1 MAYIGSRVRRKEDIR
16 LLRGIGKYVG
26 DIQRPGMVQAAILRS
41 TYAHAQVLKID
52 ASVALKLPGVLGVLT
67 AADIPGMKTIPMRTG
82 VIPGLE
88 RSQQT
93 PLATSKVRYVG
104 DPVAVVVAENRYIAE
119 DALEQINVE
128 YQPLPAV
135 TDARISIQPGTSQL
149 HETTP
154 NNIAAN
160 FQVNV
165 GDVEAAFH
173 ECDLVFE
180 QEFSTQRHSAVPL
193 ENRGLVAEWD
203 EGRGVLTVWGP
214 TKMTHTNW
222 RILSDL
228 IGLPQSCI
236 HLIEPDVGGGFGAR
250 GEFYPEDFLIP
261 FAARHFRRPVCW
273 IEDRCE
279 NLKAMNQSRQQT
291 HRIKLGVK
299 KDGTLM
305 AMDAEVLFDMGGYTR
320 THGGVPAISA
330 SAMLR
335 GPFRIKNFRA
345 NVFCVLTNKTP
356 VGTYRSPGRYEANF
370 VRERLV
376 DMVAH
381 RLDMDPADVRRKN
394 LIRHEEMPYDLGKH
408 PFHYMV
414 YDTGDFL
421 AQMNRALDAIGYEE
435 WKKRV
440 QSSKSQSCA
449 VGFGIGCFVET
460 SGIGPWEYAR
470 VEIDNAGKVV
480 LYSGCNSVGQGIA
493 TALSQIVADELQC
506 SIDDVRVVHGD
517 TAKVPYGNGSNA
529 SRSTVMAGSAAVGAS
544 RKVKDKL
551 LLLAGAHLEI
561 DTADLVLRDGRVV
574 AKGTL
579 EKSLNFVDLYRLAL
593 PGPALKAGIKPGIS
607 EEDFFAT
614 DKRPFPY
621 GVHVCA
627 VEVDKETGKIKILDY
642 LVTEDVGRK
651 INPMIIEGQM
661 AGGLAQGIGGAM
673 LEEFVYSEDG
683 QPLSTS
689 FLDYLMPTA
698 MEMSRAQFVSTE
710 EFPSPHNPLGV
721 KGAGEG
727 GITAAGAALANAVS
741 NALGVEV
748 TKLPLKPDYILEL
761 IRKAGGG
768 PSVGAATQSL

>member
-1 MAYIGSRVRRKEDIR
+1 MPYIGQPIKRKEDLR
-16 LLRGIGKYVG
+16 LIRGIGRYVG
-26 DIQRPGMVQAAILRS
+26 DIYRPGMAHAVILRS
-41 TYAHAQVLKID
+41 THAHARLVRID
-52 ASVALKLPGVLGVLT
+52 ASAALKLPGVVGALT
-67 AADIPGMKTIPMRTG
+67 AADMPGLKTIPMRTG

-93 PLATSKVRYVG
+93 PIATDKVRYVG
-104 DPVAVVVAENRYIAE
+104 EPIAVLVAENRYIAE
-119 DALEQINVE
+119 DALELIGVDYE
-128 YQPLPAV
+128 PLAAV
-135 TDARISIQPGTSQL
+135 IDARQSMQQSAPQL
-149 HETTP
+149 HAATT
-154 NNIAAN
+154 NNVAAN
-160 FQVNV
+160 FLLDV
-165 GDVEAAFH
+165 GDVDGAFTD
-173 ECDLVFE
+173 CDLVIE
-180 QEFSTQRHSAVPL
+180 ERFSTQRHSAVPL

-222 RILSDL
+222 RILSEL
-228 IGLPQSCI
+228 IGLPQSSI
-236 HLIEPDVGGGFGAR
+236 HFIEPDVGGGFGAR

-261 FAARHFRRPVCW
+261 FTAKRFRRPICW
-273 IEDRCE
+273 IEDRSE
-279 NLKAMNQSRQQT
+279 NLKALNQSRQQDF
-291 HRIKLGVK
+291 RVKVGVK
-299 KDGTLM
+299 NDGTVV
-305 AMDAEVLFDMGGYTR
+305 AMDAEILFDMGAYTR
-320 THGGVPAISA
+320 THGGVPAVAA

-335 GPFRIKNFRA
+335 GPLRLKNYRA
-345 NVFCVLTNKTP
+345 QVYCILTNKTP

-376 DMVAH
+376 DMIAH
-381 RLDMDPADVRRKN
+381 RLQLDPAEVRRRN

-414 YDTGDFL
+414 YDTGDFV
-421 AQMNRALDAIGYEE
+421 AQLDRALERFGYEQYRARAAAAKSEGGAIG
-435 WKKRV
+435 
-440 QSSKSQSCA
+440 
-449 VGFGIGCFVET
+449 VGVGCFVET

-470 VEIDNAGKVV
+470 VEIDNAGQVI

-544 RKVKDKL
+544 RKVKEKL
-551 LLLAGAHLEI
+551 FQLASAHLEI
-561 DTADLVLRDGRVV
+561 APGDLILKDGRV
-574 AKGTL
+574 AARGAPERAL
-579 EKSLNFVDLYRLAL
+579 SFADLARLAL
-593 PGPALKAGIKPGIS
+593 PGPALKLGMKPGIS

-614 DKRPFPY
+614 NKRPFPY
-621 GVHVCA
+621 GVHIAA
-627 VEVDKETGKIKILDY
+627 VEIDKETGKIEILDY
-642 LVTEDVGRK
+642 LVVEDVGRK

-661 AGGLAQGIGGAM
+661 AGGLAQGIGGAL

-683 QPLSTS
+683 QPQSTN
-689 FLDYLMPTA
+689 FMDYLLPTA
-698 MEMSRAQFVSTE
+698 MEMPKAQLISTE

-741 NALGVEV
+741 DALGVEV

-761 IRKAGGG
+761 VQKSEEINR
-768 PSVGAATQSL
+768 

>member
-1 MAYIGSRVRRKEDIR
+1 MPYIGSRAKRKEDVR

-26 DIQRPGMVQAAILRS
+26 DIHRPGMVHAAILRS
-41 TYAHAQVLKID
+41 THAHAKLVNID
-52 ASVALKLPGVLGVLT
+52 AGAALKLPGVIGVLS
-67 AADIPGMKTIPMRTG
+67 AADLPGLKTIPMRTG

-93 PLATSKVRYVG
+93 PIATTKVRYVG
-104 DPVAVVVAENRYIAE
+104 DPLAVVVADSRYIAE
-119 DALEQINVE
+119 DALELIDVE
-128 YQPLPAV
+128 YQALGAV
-135 TDARISIQPGTSQL
+135 TDAWASMQPGAPQL
-149 HETTP
+149 HDATP
-154 NNIAAN
+154 DNIAAN

-165 GDVEAAFH
+165 GDIDAAFAA
-173 ECDLVFE
+173 CDLIFE
-180 QEFSTQRHSAVPL
+180 ESFSTQRHSAVPL

-203 EGRGVLTVWGP
+203 EGRGLLTMWGP

-222 RILSDL
+222 RILSEL
-228 IGLPQSCI
+228 IGLPQSMI
-236 HLIEPDVGGGFGAR
+236 HFIEPEVGGGFGAR

-261 FAARHFRRPVCW
+261 FAARHFRRPICW
-273 IEDRCE
+273 IEDRSE
-279 NLKAMNQSRQQT
+279 NLKAMNQSRQQN
-291 HRIKLGVK
+291 HKIKIGAK
-299 KDGTLM
+299 SDGTIL

-376 DMVAH
+376 DMIAH
-381 RLDMDPADVRRKN
+381 RLQLDPAEVRRKN
-394 LIRHEEMPYDLGKH
+394 LIRHDEMPYDLGKH

-421 AQMNRALDAIGYEE
+421 GQMERALEKFAYPDWQKKVAATKSDNRAIG
-435 WKKRV
+435 V
-440 QSSKSQSCA
+440 
-449 VGFGIGCFVET
+449 GIGCFVET

-470 VEIDNAGKVV
+470 IEIDNRGKVV

-506 SIDDVRVVHGD
+506 DIDDVRVVHGD
-517 TAKVPYGNGSNA
+517 TAQVPYGNGSNA

-551 LLLAGAHLEI
+551 LRLASAHLEI
-561 DTADLVLRDGRVV
+561 DAADLLLRDGRIV
-574 AKGTL
+574 AQGAP
-579 EKSLNFVDLYRLAL
+579 ERALNFTDLYRLAL
-593 PGPALKAGIKPGIS
+593 PGPALKAGIAPGIC

-642 LVTEDVGRK
+642 LVSEDVGRK

-683 QPLSTS
+683 QPLSTN
-689 FLDYLMPTA
+689 FMDYLLPTA
-698 MEMSRAQFVSTE
+698 MDMPKAQFISTE
-710 EFPSPHNPLGV
+710 DFPSPHNPLGV

-748 TKLPLKPDYILEL
+748 TKLPLRPDYILQL
-761 IRKAGGG
+761 LRRK
-768 PSVGAATQSL
+768 QD